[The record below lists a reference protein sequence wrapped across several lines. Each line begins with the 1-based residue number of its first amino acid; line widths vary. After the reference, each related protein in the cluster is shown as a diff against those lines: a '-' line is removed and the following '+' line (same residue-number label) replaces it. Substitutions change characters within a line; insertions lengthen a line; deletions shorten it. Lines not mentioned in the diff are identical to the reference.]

1 MKNRFVLLFGL
12 FLSAN
17 AMAAGID
24 CNTLPQWSA
33 SISGYQVNQHHV
45 FCGEPASGG
54 SAKGFHSM
62 PNGDAPSTYL
72 SSTPLSG
79 PNAAGIYTL
88 QNINLKFGSTT
99 YVKSMSSMFPNTC
112 TQAQVNNSI
121 VYSLQNA
128 TGNCANPSW
137 AKCGP
142 NAPPAGGAAYCVAK
156 NGSTYQIATALL
168 SGTKKI
174 NTGFP
179 IFVP

>member
-1 MKNRFVLLFGL
+1 MKKYFVLPVGL
-12 FLSAN
+12 ALSAG
-17 AMAAGID
+17 AAAAGID
-24 CNTLPQWSA
+24 CSSLPAWSA
-33 SISGYQVNQHHV
+33 AINGYQVNQHHV

-62 PNGDAPSTYL
+62 PNGEAPSTYL
-72 SSTPLSG
+72 SSTPAAG
-79 PNAAGIYTL
+79 PNAAGVYTL
-88 QNINLKFGSTT
+88 KNINLKFGSTT
-99 YVKSMSSMFPNTC
+99 YVKSMSSMFPNAC
-112 TQAQVNNSI
+112 SQAQVNNSI

-142 NAPPAGGAAYCVAK
+142 NAPPTGGAAYCLASD
-156 NGSTYQIATALL
+156 GSTYQIATALL

>member
-1 MKNRFVLLFGL
+1 MKNRLVLPFGL
-12 FLSAN
+12 FLSAG

-24 CNTLPQWSA
+24 CSTLPEWS
-33 SISGYQVNQHHV
+33 SVIDGYQVNQHHV
-45 FCGEPASGG
+45 FCGEPGKHA

-62 PNGDAPSTYL
+62 PNGEAPSTYL
-72 SSTPLSG
+72 SSTPAAG

-88 QNINLKFGSTT
+88 KNINLTFGSAT

-112 TQAQVNNSI
+112 TQDQVNNSI
-121 VYSLQNA
+121 VYSLQNS
-128 TGNCANPSW
+128 TGSCANPSW

-142 NAPPAGGAAYCVAK
+142 NAPLAGGAAYCLAT
-156 NGSTYQIATALL
+156 NGSIFQIATATL

-179 IFVP
+179 IFTP

>member
-17 AMAAGID
+17 VMAAGID
-24 CNTLPQWSA
+24 CSALPDWSDP
-33 SISGYQVNQHHV
+33 INGYQVNQHHV
-45 FCGEPASGG
+45 FCGEPGKHA

-62 PNGDAPSTYL
+62 PNGEAPSSYL
-72 SSTPLSG
+72 SSTPLDG
-79 PNAAGIYTL
+79 PNAAGVYTL
-88 QNINLKFGSTT
+88 KNINLQFGSDT
-99 YVKSMSSMFPNTC
+99 YVKSMSSIFPNTC
-112 TQAQVNNSI
+112 TQDQVNNSI

-128 TGNCANPSW
+128 TGSCANPSW

-142 NAPPAGGAAYCVAK
+142 NAPSAGGAEYCVATD
-156 NGSTYQIATALL
+156 GSTYQIATALL

-179 IFVP
+179 IFKP